1 MYDCIIIGCGIT
13 GAAAAYR
20 LARYRGRFAVLEKSN
35 DVANATTK
43 ANSAIIHA
51 GYDPAPAPR
60 WPGLTWKATARPRR
74 SAKS

>member
-43 ANSAIIHA
+43 ANSKQLRAH
-51 GYDPAPAPR
+51 
-60 WPGLTWKATARPRR
+60 
-74 SAKS
+74 